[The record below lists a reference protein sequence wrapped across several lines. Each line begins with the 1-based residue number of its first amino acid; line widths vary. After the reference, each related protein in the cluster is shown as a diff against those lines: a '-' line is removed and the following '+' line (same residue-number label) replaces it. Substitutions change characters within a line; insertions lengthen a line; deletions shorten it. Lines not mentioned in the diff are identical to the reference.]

1 MAVAERKWSAR
12 AFWPRGRALALGV
25 LTLATP
31 AWAQLPDYHLELQ
44 VRTNLLGNASGAY
57 NVGPGN
63 LLSGSYQIPISAD
76 GQIAFRLAITP
87 EGRSAVWWG
96 HGGMGSRIY
105 LLPQLGE
112 DARTGDPG
120 VNSQGDIAFAVTWA
134 SPATQNGIYLL
145 NVASPEQVRI
155 IRGPPGA
162 SDWSSLWL
170 NEAGQIGFR
179 ATYSGV
185 GRAYAIANER
195 PDGTFSTTIVAA
207 EQTVDPGS
215 PYQFLYSPTLNDLG
229 QMAGVGDVAT
239 ASSEFFQD
247 LRIFEPDG
255 MSSRLIAQSR
265 GRDATSPVYR
275 FASVAPA
282 LNNMGQVAFLG
293 TARNAQSGNVTT
305 LWLWDGAALRVLAQD
320 GVGDIR
326 TLEFFAP
333 DINDT
338 GWVVFRAID
347 SANMRAVWV
356 SDGQSLKRV
365 ATEHDIVS
373 SDLGPARIDQETPS
387 NPVFGGLVS
396 INGRGEIS
404 LAAGLAPPDND
415 QVEWGTAVFIARPV
429 VPQQDGGTGGPDG
442 GPGPGVD
449 GGVDGGP
456 GEPDSGVDGGPGP
469 GVDGGPGEP
478 DSGVDGGPGPGVDGG
493 VDGGPGEPDSG
504 VDGGPGP
511 GVDGGV
517 DGGPGEPDSG
527 VDGGP
532 GPGVDGGPG
541 EPDSGVDGGPGPGVD
556 GGPGEPDAGVDGGPG
571 PGVDGG
577 SGDPDAGA
585 DGGPG
590 PIVDGGAG
598 EDPDAG
604 TDPDAGSG
612 EDPDAGPGTEN
623 DAGPGE
629 EPGAD
634 AGSGEEPQSD
644 AGADAG
650 PGQPQDSGTSPPPP
664 PADSGCGC
672 QSSSPSAAL
681 PWMLVGLMRAVI
693 GRRRKAE

>member
-1 MAVAERKWSAR
+1 MAVTERKWSAR
-12 AFWPRGRALALGV
+12 ASWPRGRTLALTA

-44 VRTNLLGNASGAY
+44 VRTNLQGNASGAY
-57 NVGPGN
+57 NVAPGN

-105 LLPQLGE
+105 LLPLLGE

-120 VNSQGDIAFAVTWA
+120 VNSQGDIAFAVTGA
-134 SPATQNGIYLL
+134 SSAAQNGIYLL

-155 IRGPPGA
+155 LRGPPGA

-179 ATYSGV
+179 ATFSGV

-195 PDGTFSTTIVAA
+195 QDGTFSTTLVAA
-207 EQTVDPGS
+207 EQTVDSAS

-247 LRIFEPDG
+247 LRVFEPDG

-265 GRDATSPVYR
+265 GRDAASPVYR

-282 LNNMGQVAFLG
+282 LNNVGQVAFLG
-293 TARNAQSGNVTT
+293 TARNAQGGNVTT

-320 GVGDIR
+320 GVGEIR

-338 GWVVFRAID
+338 GWVAFRAID
-347 SANMRAVWV
+347 STNMRAVWV

-396 INGRGEIS
+396 INGRGEIT

-415 QVEWGTAVFIARPV
+415 QVEWGTAVFIARPMV
-429 VPQQDGGTGGPDG
+429 SQQDGGTGGPDA
-442 GPGPGVD
+442 
-449 GGVDGGP
+449 
-456 GEPDSGVDGGPGP
+456 
-469 GVDGGPGEP
+469 
-478 DSGVDGGPGPGVDGG
+478 GVDGGPGPGVDGG
-493 VDGGPGEPDSG
+493 VDGGPGEPDAG

-511 GVDGGV
+511 VIDG
-517 DGGPGEPDSG
+517 
-527 VDGGP
+527 
-532 GPGVDGGPG
+532 
-541 EPDSGVDGGPGPGVD
+541 GVD

-571 PGVDGG
+571 PDLDGG
-577 SGDPDAGA
+577 PGEEDAGV

-590 PIVDGGAG
+590 PIIDGGAG
-598 EDPDAG
+598 EEPDAGTG

-612 EDPDAGPGTEN
+612 EDPDAGPGTN
-623 DAGPGE
+623 PDAGPGE

-634 AGSGEEPQSD
+634 GGPGEEPQLD

-650 PGQPQDSGTSPPPP
+650 QGPPQDAGTSPLPPT
-664 PADSGCGC
+664 DSGCGC

-693 GRRRKAE
+693 GRRRKTE